1 MVAPAGAGP
10 CPQITSTLSLPLR
23 TSCRITG
30 TSPPG
35 PLRCGST
42 TWSVKAVATAA
53 SKALPPRSRIPMPTA
68 VAIQWVEVTTPKV
81 PSITGRV
88 VKGLGLMLPA
98 MGSCALYSWRRHL
111 ITGSG
116 PDQPALRASSMPRK
130 GNNQSTILE
139 NRPQWAAI
147 FPDHSGFAPENFTT
161 SAHFSVSSA
170 TYFPNPAA
178 ERGAHAIE
186 PPLHRGIREDRIDGR
201 IELVDDLG
209 GRVLRCTDAI
219 PRTRLVARHEIGHG
233 RSIRQQVRARRAGDR
248 QHAQP
253 ACADVLDRRRYVV
266 EHHLHLPANHVGQ
279 RWRTAA
285 IGHVHHVDAGHHL
298 EQLAGHVNRGARA
311 G

>member
-1 MVAPAGAGP
+1 MVALAGAGP
-10 CPQITSTLSLPLR
+10 WPQITSTLPLR
-23 TSCRITG
+23 TSLRITG

-42 TWSVKAVATAA
+42 TCSVNAVATAA

-161 SAHFSVSSA
+161 LAHFSVSSA
-170 TYFPNPAA
+170 TYFPNSAA
-178 ERGAHAIE
+178 EPVMSVAPMLWNRPFTAGSARIALTVALSLLTISAGVFFGAPMPYHA
-186 PPLHRGIREDRIDGR
+186 
-201 IELVDDLG
+201 
-209 GRVLRCTDAI
+209 
-219 PRTRLVARHEIGHG
+219 
-233 RSIRQQVRARRAGDR
+233 
-248 QHAQP
+248 
-253 ACADVLDRRRYVV
+253 
-266 EHHLHLPANHVGQ
+266 
-279 RWRTAA
+279 
-285 IGHVHHVDAGHHL
+285 
-298 EQLAGHVNRGARA
+298 LAS
-311 G
+311 